1 MAITRLG
8 VANPAAN
15 AATVLY
21 SASYATLASVIVS
34 NKSASTSVLP
44 EVAIYVVPAGTSNV
58 SQYGY
63 IVANL
68 EIQAGQSFETFKFA
82 VNPSDVVYV
91 LSTTVDTSF
100 SLNGIIQGDDYGAGD
115 YPLTFTNKII
125 NGNFN
130 TITVEKNN
138 TATRPVNAPIGYV
151 RFNTELNKL
160 EVKNNAGNWDVLGTG
175 FGETGATGPTGPSG
189 GPTGPAGPTG
199 ATGSIASIN
208 LADLNTLV
216 IDADL
221 ASIAGAETLTNKT
234 LNSPT
239 LSGTTTLGLGGKITQ
254 TSASHVIIDGV
265 RLPAGFHIEF
275 EGATNDGFE
284 TTLTV
289 IDPTADRTVSIPDA
303 TTTLVGTDTTD
314 TLTNKTLTAP
324 AINVAINAQTGTTY
338 TPVLADN
345 GKLITLNNA
354 SAITVSIPTN
364 ASVAYAIGAEL
375 KFAWI
380 TGAGQPTI
388 QAVTSGTTT
397 ILSTGSTSTAPKLR
411 VANSSCSAVKI
422 ATDIWLV
429 TGDIS

>member
-15 AATVLY
+15 TPTNIYA
-21 SASYATLASVIVS
+21 ASYATLVSVVAA
-34 NKSASTSVLP
+34 NKSVSTSVLP
-44 EVAIYVVPAGTSNV
+44 EVDIYIVPFGASIE
-58 SQYGY
+58 SQYAY
-63 IVANL
+63 VIKNL
-68 EIQAGQSFETFKFA
+68 EIQSGQSFETFKFA
-82 VNPSDVVYV
+82 LNGTDTLYV
-91 LSTTVDTSF
+91 KSTTAEVSF
-100 SLNGIIQGDDYGAGD
+100 SVNGLLQADDYSAGD
-115 YPLTFTNKII
+115 YPIVFTNKTI

-138 TATRPVNAPIGYV
+138 TAARPASAPSGYL
-151 RFNTELNKL
+151 RFNTELDKL
-160 EVKNNAGNWDVLGTG
+160 EVKNNSGTWNVLGTG
-175 FGETGATGPTGPSG
+175 FGETGPTGPTGPSG
-189 GPTGPAGPTG
+189 GPTGPTGSTG
-199 ATGSIASIN
+199 ATGSLASIN

-221 ASIAGAETLTNKT
+221 ASIAGTESLSNKT
-234 LNSPT
+234 LTAPT
-239 LSGTTTLGLGGKITQ
+239 LSGTTTIGLGGKITQ

-275 EGATNDGFE
+275 EGATNNDFE

-289 IDPTADRTVSIPDA
+289 VDPTADRTVSIPDA

-397 ILSTGSTSTAPKLR
+397 ILSTGATSTAPRLR
-411 VANSSCSAVKI
+411 VTNSSCSAVKI